1 MTWSNILTPTS
12 LLLCSLSWLA
22 LLPAGI
28 GHSTKR
34 NVFPQMVTFSLRF
47 DLIISSLNIGL
58 ACSYQKACTAGFM
71 VYGPQLRIVILIQM
85 TFHLNKG
92 QWTGSLKANGPPPPH
107 PMHFDVSSLTIC
119 HLPMYQQSSG
129 QGTAVRR
136 HCTDW
141 YEI

>member
-92 QWTGSLKANGPPPPH
+92 QWTGSLKANGPPPTPDA
-107 PMHFDVSSLTIC
+107 F
-119 HLPMYQQSSG
+119 
-129 QGTAVRR
+129 
-136 HCTDW
+136 
-141 YEI
+141 